1 MAHRNL
7 HHWAQM
13 EPASSLATGKRVS
26 INNVEEESSHL
37 SQMISTIDSS
47 CPLPRRSTRRALATI
62 PLRTTIL
69 QIESSMRLRVI
80 QSSTKMSIKATI
92 PVISKSMPHCTF
104 SQEVLVKIKVLK
116 SLSVASPRNPAKR
129 PLLPIRDSL
138 RSLTPPSAQA
148 PFAPASQV

>member
-1 MAHRNL
+1 
-7 HHWAQM
+7 M

-26 INNVEEESSHL
+26 VNKVEEESSHL

-47 CPLPRRSTRRALATI
+47 CPLPRSSTSRALATI

-92 PVISKSMPHCTF
+92 PVISKSMPHYTF
-104 SQEVLVKIKVLK
+104 SQEVIVKIKVLK